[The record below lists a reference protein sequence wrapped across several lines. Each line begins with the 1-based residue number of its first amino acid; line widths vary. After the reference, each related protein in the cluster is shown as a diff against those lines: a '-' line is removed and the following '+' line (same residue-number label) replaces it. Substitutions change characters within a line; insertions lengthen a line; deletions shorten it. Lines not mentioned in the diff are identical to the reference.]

1 MARYVGWLAS
11 WSTTLARVRLGFQL
25 KSTPSSPP
33 AWGQDDWKRGRRRSK
48 DPKQFRDCSDLR
60 HIFQQGAWHCPVC
73 RPRPMPHVS
82 FSIFCIFTKA
92 GVPMPISSLQPF
104 CRMDSRAYVTPALL
118 GLRMLKDFWR
128 DPGSQPF
135 ASLVCWCLLTAA
147 TKTSAL
153 RHERHLDINE
163 EQKALIRFHVWSI
176 AIALA
181 ISSWCEAQT
190 TMGWSWVCVFSFS
203 VS

>member
-1 MARYVGWLAS
+1 MIGKEEGAGQRIRNNSGIAQISGTFSNKALAIALS
-11 WSTTLARVRLGFQL
+11 A
-25 KSTPSSPP
+25 
-33 AWGQDDWKRGRRRSK
+33 GQG
-48 DPKQFRDCSDLR
+48 QAV
-60 HIFQQGAWHCPVC
+60 HT
-73 RPRPMPHVS
+73 HVS
-82 FSIFCIFTKA
+82 FYIFCIFAKA

-153 RHERHLDINE
+153 RRERHLDINE